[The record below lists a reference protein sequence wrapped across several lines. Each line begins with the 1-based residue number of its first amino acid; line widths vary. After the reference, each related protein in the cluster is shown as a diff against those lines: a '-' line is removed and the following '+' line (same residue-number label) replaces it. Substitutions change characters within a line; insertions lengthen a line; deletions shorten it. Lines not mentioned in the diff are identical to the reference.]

1 MSEAMNRLE
10 QKLAD
15 RLYRYVKEDRES
27 SEIIAQTIR
36 LMIDRAV
43 FEMEAER
50 VTGPTTEHHQEKS

>member
-1 MSEAMNRLE
+1 MNEAMNKLE
-10 QKLAD
+10 AQLAD

-43 FEMEAER
+43 FEMEVER
-50 VTGPTTEHHQEKS
+50 LTVRT

>member
-1 MSEAMNRLE
+1 MNEAMNKLE
-10 QKLAD
+10 AQLAD

-43 FEMEAER
+43 FEMEVER
-50 VTGPTTEHHQEKS
+50 LTVRTTTEPT